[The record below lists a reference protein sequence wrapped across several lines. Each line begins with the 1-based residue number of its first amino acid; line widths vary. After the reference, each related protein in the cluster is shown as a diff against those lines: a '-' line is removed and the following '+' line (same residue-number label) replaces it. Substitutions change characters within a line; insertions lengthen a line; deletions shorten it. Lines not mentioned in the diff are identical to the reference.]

1 MPGIVLDGAEF
12 RQPALQVTQEFPR
25 PIRASIIDHQNFMGN
40 IVDAKFDMEVF
51 DRGTDATFLVPS
63 RDDDGEQCKRRSF
76 CFWSI
81 GHAFSRWTAQASL
94 DSSPHAA

>member
-1 MPGIVLDGAEF
+1 
-12 RQPALQVTQEFPR
+12 
-25 PIRASIIDHQNFMGN
+25 MGN

-63 RDDDGEQCKRRSF
+63 RDDDGEQGKRRSF

-81 GHAFSRWTAQASL
+81 GHASVAGQLKPVWILLRMLRNFLKNRLHLGSRGPVPFRAR
-94 DSSPHAA
+94 